1 MLTDDR
7 PILVTNDDGVNAPGL
22 VSLAAELYRRFGAR
36 VVVVAPLAERS
47 AVGHGITLRDEL
59 IVRRV
64 ELPGLPL
71 LRAYGVSGTP
81 VDCVK
86 IGVRVLLDRPPGL
99 VCAGVNH
106 GYNLG
111 TDVFYSGTVSA
122 ALEAVILGYPS
133 LAGSTGRGLQDDR
146 EGAATIIGELADRVM
161 RRGLPGNTLLNVN
174 VPPGAR
180 ETSDAA
186 AWEVTRLGLRSY
198 QNVFARVGQ
207 SAAGDHYVLASETV
221 RDEDASGTDI
231 AAVSSGRISVTPIH
245 LDLTNHSVL
254 AAMTEWIR

>member
-1 MLTDDR
+1 MLSDDR
-7 PILVTNDDGVNAPGL
+7 PILVTNDDGVDAPGL

-36 VVVVAPLAERS
+36 VIVVAPLAERS

-64 ELPGLPL
+64 ELPGLPSV
-71 LRAYGVSGTP
+71 RAYGVSGTP

-133 LAGSTGRGLQDDR
+133 LAGSTGRGSANVRD
-146 EGAATIIGELADRVM
+146 AAASIIGELADRVM
-161 RRGLPGNTLLNVN
+161 RRGLPDHTLLNVN
-174 VPPGAR
+174 VPPGAGHAA
-180 ETSDAA
+180 DPA

-198 QNVFARVGQ
+198 QNVFARVDQ
-207 SAAGDHYVLASETV
+207 SAAGDHYVLASETMI
-221 RDEDASGTDI
+221 DEHANGTDI
-231 AAVSSGRISVTPIH
+231 AAVSNGRISVTPIH

-254 AAMTEWIR
+254 TAMTEWIR

>member
-1 MLTDDR
+1 MLSDDS
-7 PILVTNDDGVNAPGL
+7 PILVTNDDGVDAPGL
-22 VSLAAELYRRFGAR
+22 VSLAAELHRRFGAR
-36 VVVVAPLAERS
+36 VVVVAPLTERS

-59 IVRRV
+59 IVSRID
-64 ELPGLPL
+64 LPGLPS

-133 LAGSTGRGLQDDR
+133 IACSTGRGTDNL
-146 EGAATIIGELADRVM
+146 GPAAARIGGELADMVL
-161 RRGLPGNTLLNVN
+161 RRGLPSHTLLNVN
-174 VPPGAR
+174 VPPGAGLAGR
-180 ETSDAA
+180 A

-198 QNVFARVGQ
+198 QNVFERIGQ
-207 SAAGDHYVLASETV
+207 SAAGDHYILASETM
-221 RDEDASGTDI
+221 RDEHAIGTDI
-231 AAVSSGRISVTPIH
+231 AAVSNGRISVTPIH